1 MRMSRTARILTVGSV
16 VLGGAAALHSQTP
29 PGPVPREAAFEQTV
43 SVTGTGRVTLTPD
56 RASFN
61 AGVQTVAPTLGAA
74 TQENGAR
81 MTAILGALKAAG
93 ATERDLRTTGLSIY
107 PQQAQ
112 QGEGKPL
119 RIVGYQVSN
128 SVTVTKDDPAVV
140 ARLVEVAV
148 NAGANA
154 VSGVSF
160 TVSDPARGRD
170 TGLQAAFADAKAK
183 ADVLAR
189 AAGRSIGRA
198 LSITEGGAAPH
209 MAVPMMRMRAEM
221 AQVASAS
228 VPVESGAEEITFTV
242 SVMFE
247 LQ

>member
-1 MRMSRTARILTVGSV
+1 MRMSQTARILTVGSV

-29 PGPVPREAAFEQTV
+29 ERSVPREAAFGEAV

-61 AGVQTVAPTLGAA
+61 AGVQTLAPTLAAA

-81 MTAILGALKAAG
+81 MTAILNALKAAG

-154 VSGVSF
+154 VSGVNF

-170 TGLQAAFADAKAK
+170 PGLQAAFADAKAK
-183 ADVLAR
+183 ADVLAK
-189 AAGRSIGRA
+189 AAGRTIGRA
-198 LSITEGGAAPH
+198 LAITEGGAAQQMPT
-209 MAVPMMRMRAEM
+209 PMMRMRAEA
-221 AQVASAS
+221 AQMAS
-228 VPVESGAEEITFTV
+228 VPVESGTEEITFTV

>member
-1 MRMSRTARILTVGSV
+1 MA
-16 VLGGAAALHSQTP
+16 
-29 PGPVPREAAFEQTV
+29 
-43 SVTGTGRVTLTPD
+43 
-56 RASFN
+56 
-61 AGVQTVAPTLGAA
+61 
-74 TQENGAR
+74 
-81 MTAILGALKAAG
+81 AILSALKTAG
-93 ATERDLRTTGLSIY
+93 ATERDLRTTGFSIY

-183 ADVLAR
+183 ADVLAK
-189 AAGRSIGRA
+189 AAGRTVGRA
-198 LSITEGGAAPH
+198 LAITEGGAAPQ
-209 MAVPMMRMRAEM
+209 MPVPMMRMRAEM
-221 AQVASAS
+221 AQTAS
-228 VPVESGAEEITFTV
+228 VPVESGTEEIGFTV

>member
-1 MRMSRTARILTVGSV
+1 MRMSQTARILTVGSV

-61 AGVQTVAPTLGAA
+61 AGVQSLAPTLAAA

-81 MTAILGALKAAG
+81 MTRILSALKAAG
-93 ATERDLRTTGLSIY
+93 ATERDLRTTGFSIY
-107 PQQAQ
+107 PQQAPSTD
-112 QGEGKPL
+112 GRAT
-119 RIVGYQVSN
+119 RIVAYQVSN
-128 SVTVTKDDPAVV
+128 SVTVAKDDPAAI
-140 ARLVEVAV
+140 ARLLEVAV
-148 NAGANA
+148 NAGANS
-154 VSGVSF
+154 VSGVNF
-160 TVSDPARGRD
+160 TVSDPTRGRD

-209 MAVPMMRMRAEM
+209 MPVPMMRMRAEM
-221 AQVASAS
+221 AQVAS
-228 VPVESGAEEITFTV
+228 VPVESGTEEITFTV

>member
-1 MRMSRTARILTVGSV
+1 MSGIGRGIVISAGL
-16 VLGGAAALHSQTP
+16 VLGAAAWIHAQTP
-29 PGPVPREAAFEQTV
+29 PGPVPREAAFPQTV
-43 SVTGTGRVTLTPD
+43 SVTGTGHVTLTPD
-56 RASFN
+56 RAMFT
-61 AGVQTVAPTLGAA
+61 AGVQTIAPTLAAA

-81 MTAILGALKAAG
+81 MTAVLAALKAAG

-112 QGEGKPL
+112 QGEGRPL
-119 RIVGYQVSN
+119 KIVAYQVSN

-140 ARLVEVAV
+140 GRLLEAAV
-148 NAGANA
+148 NAGANT
-154 VSGVSF
+154 VSGVTF

-170 TGLQAAFADAKAK
+170 TGLQSAFADAKAK
-183 ADVLAR
+183 ADVLAK

-198 LSITEGGAAPH
+198 LAITEGGAAQQMP
-209 MAVPMMRMRAEM
+209 VPMMRMRAEM
-221 AQVASAS
+221 AQMAS
-228 VPVESGAEEITFTV
+228 VPVESGTEEITFTV